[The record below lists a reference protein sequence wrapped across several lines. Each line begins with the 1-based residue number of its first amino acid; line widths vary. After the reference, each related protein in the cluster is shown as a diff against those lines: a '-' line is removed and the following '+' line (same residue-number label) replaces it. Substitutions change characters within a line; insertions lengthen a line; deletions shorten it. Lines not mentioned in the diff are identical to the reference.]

1 MPHLIADSVKLP
13 AFPFEEGGF
22 IFLYEAKSLRNP
34 HLSMLRVNYPSEHGL
49 YDFCILKIEQERGF
63 LFKGEKSTRPIPVS
77 ILKQA
82 LHILAFYC
90 QNTKGNLGF
99 VLVKP
104 CACLIDWSVF
114 KIPSSFHL
122 EIGFGSGR
130 HLLNKAISNPKE
142 FYIGVEIHTPSIE
155 QVLRQIKILGL
166 QNLYI
171 TYADAR
177 TLLEVLPK
185 CCVGLDVHFPVP
197 WPKNPQRRIWTAKT
211 LAHMLAILRPKSFI
225 WLRTDNLI
233 YFKESL
239 NLALDLPHC
248 TMQVFK
254 NSVQEMVVSKY
265 EARWKKYNKD
275 IYDLRLQVQDL
286 PHKPI
291 QPLLLENSA
300 KISIN
305 PSLKA
310 CTLWHNQIIKRDYF
324 LKVIDVLEYKNLWL
338 LVVSLGDF
346 EAPLNKVLVLD
357 RDKGSLEYTGGL
369 PFNTKA
375 HRCAHQKLREILG

>member
-1 MPHLIADSVKLP
+1 MPHLIASSAKLP
-13 AFPFEEGGF
+13 TFPFEEGGF
-22 IFLYEAKSLRNP
+22 IFLCEARSLRNP
-34 HLSMLRVNYPSEHGL
+34 HLSMLRVNYPSDHGL

-63 LFKGEKSTRPIPVS
+63 LFKGEKSTRPIPVN

-82 LHILAFYC
+82 LRVLARYC
-90 QNTKGNLGF
+90 QNTEGNLGLD
-99 VLVKP
+99 LVKP

-130 HLLNKAISNPKE
+130 HLLNKAMSNPEE
-142 FYIGVEIHTPSIE
+142 FYIGVEVHTPSIE

-185 CCVGLDVHFPVP
+185 RCVGLDVHFPVP

-211 LAHMLAILRPKSFI
+211 LAHMLAILRPKSLL
-225 WLRTDNLI
+225 WLRTDNLD

-239 NLALDLPHC
+239 HLALDLPHC

-254 NSVQEMVVSKY
+254 NSAQEMVVSKY
-265 EARWKKYNKD
+265 EARWKRQHKD
-275 IYDLRLQVQDL
+275 IYDLHLQIEDMPDKSQ
-286 PHKPI
+286 
-291 QPLLLENSA
+291 QPLLLKCST

-310 CTLWHNQIIKRDYF
+310 CTLWHNQVVQQDYF
-324 LKVIDVLEYKNLWL
+324 LRVVDVLEYKNLWL
-338 LVVSLGDF
+338 LVVSLGDLQ
-346 EAPLNKVLVLD
+346 APLNKVLVLD
-357 RDKGSLEYTGGL
+357 KNKGSLEYIGGL

-375 HRCAHQKLREILG
+375 HRYAHQKLEEILG